1 MPYSRPFRL
10 TLQAFLGLLLA
21 VTLSCAAHAQTP
33 LPLKT
38 GQPGA
43 APNHRLILKDG
54 SYQIVRKYEVVG
66 DRVRYI
72 SVERGGDWEEL
83 PVALVDWEATRKWE
97 RDKAT
102 AAVEE
107 PSPAM
112 KEAAEISR
120 EEAAAR
126 DEQKARCPEVAKGLQ
141 LPDED
146 SVFALDIFEGAPEL
160 VELVPVDLAMNA
172 KVRHGVNT
180 LNPLSVAK
188 ARLELEGAH
197 SRVHLHD
204 GTLVIYLS
212 LAASDDAEAVLSP
225 ALTVETRGSKEVA
238 NRKHGAH
245 SPSSGFA
252 IVRAVERNTV
262 RIVGNLHMSS
272 TGKVIQNENVIPARV
287 EVLPGE
293 HWLRITPQK
302 PLATGEYALM
312 EIISASEISQSVWD
326 FRVAPQSGDNPGSI
340 GPIVK

>member
-1 MPYSRPFRL
+1 MPHSRPFRL
-10 TLQAFLGLLLA
+10 ALLALLLA
-21 VTLSCAAHAQTP
+21 VTLSCAAHTQTP

-43 APNHRLILKDG
+43 APNHRLILRDG
-54 SYQIVRKYEVVG
+54 TYQIVRKYEIVG

-72 SVERGGDWEEL
+72 SIERGGDWEEL

-112 KEAAEISR
+112 KEAAEIDR
-120 EEAAAR
+120 EEAAGR
-126 DEQKARCPEVAKGLQ
+126 EEQKARRPEVAKGLL

-146 SVFALDIFEGAPEL
+146 AVFALDTFEGAPEL
-160 VELVPVDLAMNA
+160 VELTPVDLAMNA
-172 KVRHGVNT
+172 KSRHGVNT
-180 LNPLSVAK
+180 LNPLTTAK

-197 SRVHLHD
+197 ARVHLHD
-204 GTLVIYLS
+204 GTPVIYLS
-212 LAASDDAEAVLSP
+212 LAASDNAETVLSH

-245 SPSSGFA
+245 SPTSGFA
-252 IVRAVERNTV
+252 IVRADERNTV
-262 RIVGNLHMSS
+262 RIVGAIHVSP
-272 TGKVIQNENVIPARV
+272 TGKVTQNVDVIPARAD
-287 EVLPGE
+287 VLPGE
-293 HWLRITPQK
+293 HWLKITPQK
-302 PLATGEYALM
+302 PLATGEYALV

-326 FRVAPQSGDNPGSI
+326 FRVDPQSGDNPGSI
-340 GPIVK
+340 GPILK